1 MKHCPAA
8 GTGADV
14 PVSIDEHETGVSAG
28 LENWGRRFAQH
39 LQTGGRCF
47 GVIWCWKVKLSW
59 LDPYNRQPGKSEGHG
74 SHPDPLALPV
84 PSRAQHSPPQDTHT
98 SGSWGA
104 AAVCTEESPG
114 GARDSSAV
122 FSLSPHWH
130 NHHPTCWVWNG
141 WKYPSGT
148 RLSSSPGPTAS

>member
-1 MKHCPAA
+1 M
-8 GTGADV
+8 